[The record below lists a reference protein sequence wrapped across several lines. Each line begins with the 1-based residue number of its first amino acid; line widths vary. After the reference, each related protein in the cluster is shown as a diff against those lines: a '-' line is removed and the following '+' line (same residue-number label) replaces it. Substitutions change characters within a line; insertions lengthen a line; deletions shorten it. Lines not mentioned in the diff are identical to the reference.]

1 MEIWEWKERKEL
13 ERLEEKYNEMDN
25 GDGRWLYLVRKELQ
39 REELKVRAERR
50 AWRFEEKLE
59 ETKESKV
66 ARRYWEEMRG
76 RMTYG

>member
-1 MEIWEWKERKEL
+1 M

-25 GDGRWLYLVRKELQ
+25 GDGRWWYLVRKELQ

-50 AWRFEEKLE
+50 AWRFKEKLE
-59 ETKESKV
+59 EAKESKV
-66 ARRYWEEMRG
+66 ARRYWEKMRG